1 MLPTRSW
8 ESQLSD
14 QTYDQHLASVI
25 NHIESAHWSL
35 NLYPDARE
43 AGGTFVPVRP
53 YRRGGGVKGHAL
65 DQERSGIEAAR
76 RARGQL
82 RRYCAANR
90 LNRLG
95 TLTYRGDGC
104 HDQIVLRAH
113 VAEFFR
119 ALRTGVGG
127 EAIPYV
133 WVPEWHKTD
142 HGLHVHFAVGQFI
155 KRSLIEASWPHG
167 FVHIKLLGDLPV
179 GSGTLG
185 EARKAAGY
193 LSKYVVKSFADP
205 LRLDGL
211 HRYDLAQGFKP
222 KLEQITGTSPDAV
235 IALASEG
242 FGALPEFRWSSGDA
256 LDWRG
261 GPAIWAQWA

>member
-1 MLPTRSW
+1 M
-8 ESQLSD
+8 
-14 QTYDQHLASVI
+14 SVPFPGDSVSARI
-25 NHIESAHWSL
+25 NCIEAAHWSL

-53 YRRGGGVKGHAL
+53 YRRGGGVKGFAV
-65 DQERSGIEAAR
+65 DPERAGMEAAR

-95 TLTYRGDGC
+95 TLTYRGEGC
-104 HDQIVLRAH
+104 HDQ
-113 VAEFFR
+113 R
-119 ALRTGVGG
+119 ALRADAGDFFRQLRACVGDQ
-127 EAIPYV
+127 AFPYV

-142 HGLHVHFAVGQFI
+142 HGLHVHFAVGQYI
-155 KRSLIEASWPHG
+155 QRSMIEASWPHG
-167 FVHIKLLGDLPV
+167 FVHIKLIGDLPV
-179 GSGTLG
+179 GSSTLA

-193 LSKYVVKSFADP
+193 LSKYVAKSFDDP

-222 KLEQITGTSPDAV
+222 RVEQITGTSPDAV

-242 FGALPEFRWSSGDA
+242 FGAPPEFRWSSDDA
-256 LDWRG
+256 SDWRG
-261 GPAIWAQWA
+261 GPAIWAQWT